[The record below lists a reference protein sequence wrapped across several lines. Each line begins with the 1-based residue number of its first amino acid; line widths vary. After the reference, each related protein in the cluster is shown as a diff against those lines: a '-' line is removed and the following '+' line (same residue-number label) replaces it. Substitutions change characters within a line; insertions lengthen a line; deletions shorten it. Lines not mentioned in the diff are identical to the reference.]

1 MQQIPEFEG
10 LYELLLCHITLHS
23 KNKFSLWLYAYG
35 LIKVALWEKFR
46 RVSLRTDRTMA
57 IRHPVTKSL

>member
-1 MQQIPEFEG
+1 MQQILEFEG
-10 LYELLLCHITLHS
+10 LYELLLYHITLHS